1 MTAQQARTV
10 SIMQWIVTI
19 LMALD
24 LFGTYNVPEWN
35 ARNDGVFIVLGGASI
50 LISAYRTRLEQGRWP
65 VFVLAL
71 AALALAAAVVVRW
84 F

>member
-1 MTAQQARTV
+1 MTPQQARIV
-10 SIMQWIVTI
+10 GVAQWIVTI

-24 LFGTYNVPEWN
+24 VFGTYNVPEWN
-35 ARNDGVFIVLGGASI
+35 ARNDGVFIMLGGASI
-50 LISAYRTRLEQGRWP
+50 LLTAYRARLEQGRWP

-71 AALALAAAVVVRW
+71 AALAFATAVVVRW